1 MDKTAKELLKLRG
14 LIDEVDEKLQKLLV
28 HRASL
33 VSAVGVLKTKSC
45 SHPTF
50 YRPDREALILR
61 SVINRNCGKFPKEVM
76 AGIFRGILSACLA
89 LERPLN
95 VGYLGPQGSFSESA
109 LLKQFGLSAKGIP
122 YDTIAAVF
130 EAIESEECDVGIVPY
145 MNTTGGP
152 VLTSIEEMVDSS
164 LTVCGEVYLPI
175 HQCFMSHPQA
185 TGVPERIYSHDQSFK
200 QCREWIKKHYPS
212 VPLITVSSNA
222 LGAKI
227 ASLDKSAAA
236 IAGELA
242 AKKYHLKIHHSHIQD
257 KAENT
262 TRFFALGRTA
272 VPRTGKDKT
281 TIGVKNGKV
290 TDLDHLPYVKK
301 HLLESHKVQLG
312 KRSSLLMLDLDIHQ
326 EETSFKKIVK
336 ELNDRHLRFH
346 IFGSYPQAP
355 Y

>member
-1 MDKTAKELLKLRG
+1 MDKTAKELQKLRG

-50 YRPDREALILR
+50 YRPDREASILR
-61 SVINRNCGKFPKEVM
+61 SVIHRNCGKFSKEAM

-89 LERPLN
+89 LERQLG

-109 LLKQFGLSAKGIP
+109 LIKQFGPSAKGVP
-122 YDTIAAVF
+122 YDTIVAIF
-130 EAIESEECDVGIVPY
+130 EAIASEECDVGIVPY

-152 VLTSIEEMVDSS
+152 VLPSIQALVESS
-164 LTVCGEVYLPI
+164 LMICGEVYLPI
-175 HQCFMSHPQA
+175 HQCFMSHPQS
-185 TGVPERIYSHDQSFK
+185 TCMPERIYSHDQSFK
-200 QCREWIKKHYPS
+200 QCQAWIKKHYPS
-212 VPLITVSSNA
+212 VSLITVSSNA

-227 ASLDKSAAA
+227 VSLDKAAAA

-242 AKKYHLKIHHSHIQD
+242 AKKYHLKIHHANIED
-257 KAENT
+257 KADNT
-262 TRFFALGRTA
+262 TRFFVLGNTA
-272 VPRTGKDKT
+272 VPPTGKDKT
-281 TIGVKNGKV
+281 TIGIKNGK
-290 TDLDHLPYVKK
+290 LAEIERLPHLKK
-301 HLLESHKVQLG
+301 HLLESSKVQLG
-312 KRSSLLMLDLDIHQ
+312 KSNSVLMIDLDIHQ
-326 EETSFKKIVK
+326 QATSFKKIVK
-336 ELNDRHLRFH
+336 ELKELHTSFH